1 MLGALSRSRAE
12 SSVFNATQL
21 AVAAIV
27 VAGALLRFVGLEH
40 QSFESDELVTLS
52 LVHKSFSG
60 MLARIPHSEA
70 TPPVYYVLVWAW
82 THVVGRSDAGLR
94 SMSAL
99 FGTATV
105 PVSYLVGRAMLRSRS
120 GGLIV
125 AALLA
130 VAPVMIWYS
139 QEARSYALFVFFGA
153 LSLLYFARSL
163 DAPSRTNLGGWAV
176 WSSFAIA
183 THYFAGF
190 LVLAETILLLRRLR
204 RRFAPALAFVLVVTA
219 ALAPLA
225 YHQYR
230 GAGAKWAWFKRA
242 NPGSR
247 LHELLERFFFFN
259 YNPGR
264 TPLLVLAVIVAAVL
278 ALRGRRVARAPE
290 ALLVGGISVVV
301 PFVLVFAGIDVFEYR
316 NLLVAWLPFAVAVA
330 AGIATLPGSARVA
343 TATVAALALLGCTL
357 MISRRVDLQRGSWRA
372 GATVL
377 ESIPGPRVV
386 MPTQVSLLYHYW
398 PVQNLPRR
406 GVRVAEVDVIG
417 QGIGS
422 VSSLHLDLPGFRMV
436 EKTTA
441 GNMTILRLRAPSR
454 KLVTPADLPWRSVA
468 VDG

>member
-1 MLGALSRSRAE
+1 MAPPSRSRAE
-12 SSVFNATQL
+12 SSVFNATRL

-27 VAGALLRFVGLEH
+27 VAGGLLRFIGLEH

-60 MLARIPHSEA
+60 MLTRIPHSEA
-70 TPPVYYVLVWAW
+70 TPPVYYIFIWAW

-105 PVSYLVGRAMLRSRS
+105 PVAYLVGRTMLRSRS

-163 DAPSRTNLGGWAV
+163 DTPARANLGGWAV
-176 WSSFAIA
+176 SSSFAIA

-190 LVLAETILLLRRLR
+190 LVLAETILLIRRLR
-204 RRFAPALAFVLVVTA
+204 HRFAPALAFVLAVTA
-219 ALAPLA
+219 ALTPLA

-247 LHELLERFFFFN
+247 LHELLERFLFFN

-264 TPLLVLAVIVAAVL
+264 TPCSSLPSSSWPCSPSTGAAS
-278 ALRGRRVARAPE
+278 RERPRRC
-290 ALLVGGISVVV
+290 SS
-301 PFVLVFAGIDVFEYR
+301 
-316 NLLVAWLPFAVAVA
+316 A
-330 AGIATLPGSARVA
+330 ASPSQCRSCSSSPASTCSS
-343 TATVAALALLGCTL
+343 TATCWSRGCR
-357 MISRRVDLQRGSWRA
+357 SRFRWRRGSPRCRA
-372 GATVL
+372 GPARR
-377 ESIPGPRVV
+377 PPR
-386 MPTQVSLLYHYW
+386 S
-398 PVQNLPRR
+398 PRSR
-406 GVRVAEVDVIG
+406 
-417 QGIGS
+417 
-422 VSSLHLDLPGFRMV
+422 SS
-436 EKTTA
+436 A
-441 GNMTILRLRAPSR
+441 A
-454 KLVTPADLPWRSVA
+454 RS
-468 VDG
+468 